1 MLTPA
6 MAIKIAEEFES
17 FATLLTP
24 EPITR
29 DSVGLFVPGQGFLAD
44 EALSA
49 EVALVLPVVDLL
61 LVRAESRDP
70 LCFVV
75 TLVTRKHLWISLL
88 AFDHVVFD

>member
-1 MLTPA
+1 
-6 MAIKIAEEFES
+6 MAITSGEGFES
-17 FATLLTP
+17 FVTLLTP
-24 EPITR
+24 ESITS
-29 DSVGLFVPGQGFLAD
+29 DGVGLLVPGQSLLAN
-44 EALSA
+44 EALGA

-75 TLVTRKHLWISLL
+75 TLVTRKHLRISLL